1 MKLSLN
7 YPVTT
12 FKLNQEFGVYRP
24 EVYSQF
30 GFNRHNGIDIALG
43 SDSMIYAPLNGQIIR
58 TGNQPNG
65 GGVFFGFLSDKTFT
79 FDDGVMAQ
87 VLIDFLHLDHIIG
100 KVTVAYKTGDLLAKA
115 DNTGFSTGPHTHMQ
129 FRRVRYDGK
138 VVTTIDVNDANNSF
152 DPKTYWNGTY
162 PNSSVYSSPEPISA
176 LPVHFIN
183 FQKALDEFQKAE
195 GLKPYPLVGPG
206 TRKALNKYLTN
217 EKYN

>member
-12 FKLNQEFGVYRP
+12 FKVNQEFGIYRP

-43 SDSMIYAPLNGQIIR
+43 SDSMIYAPLDGQIIR
-58 TGNQPNG
+58 IGNQPKG
-65 GGVFFGFLSDKTFT
+65 GGIFFGFLSDRTFT
-79 FDDGVMAQ
+79 FDDGISSQ

-100 KVTVAYKTGDLLAKA
+100 KITIAYKAGDLLAKA
-115 DNTGFSTGPHTHMQ
+115 DNTGFSTGSHTHMQ

-152 DPKTYWNGTY
+152 DPKPYWNGTY
-162 PNSSVYSSPEPISA
+162 PNSVQTTQPVAVSA
-176 LPVHFIN
+176 LPVHFVA
-183 FQKALDEFQKAE
+183 FQKALNDFQVKE
-195 GLKPYPLVGPG
+195 GIKPFDLVGPA
-206 TRKALNKYLTN
+206 TRRALNKYLKI
-217 EKYN
+217 KYE